1 MKSLFRLLV
10 ISMLV
15 LQTSLAQETISGV
28 VSDNDGLPL
37 PGATVL
43 IQGTTTGVT
52 TDFDGNFSIN
62 ASEGQIL
69 EFSFVGYET
78 AVVTVGSSNVINI
91 SLSLGTQLEEVI
103 VTSLGITREK
113 RALGYAVSEVDNSQV
128 ESRATGDVARILS
141 GKASGVQVTD
151 QGGLSGSGTNV
162 IIRGLSTFSASNQPL
177 FVVDGVPFS
186 SDTNAMGGFTSGNNG
201 SSRFLDLD
209 PNNIESVN
217 VLKGL
222 AAATLYGSQGRNG
235 VILITTKS
243 GTTASGMKASK
254 NEITV
259 NTSYFSSELA
269 MKPDYQNQ
277 YGGGFDQSFG
287 WFFSNWGPSFDRE
300 GAAGWGRQRALNG
313 ELSGQP
319 GYVIHPYVNS
329 LSSNALPKNLLPL
342 IGLSMDSVYEWAPRD
357 SIDEL
362 FRTGSIFNTNVNFR
376 GQSSDGKLSYN
387 VNYGNLDDEGFTPN
401 NNLRRSSISF
411 GGRMAL
417 SNRFTVN
424 GTINYSQTRFKAP
437 PIASSYGGTAAAN
450 SLYDVVFFTPRQL
463 SITELPYANPITQ
476 ASIYYYNSNAIQHPL
491 WTLNNAEDKQNT
503 QRIYGGTSL
512 QYDFN
517 DNLNIQYRYGYDV
530 YSEDNVSYSN
540 KGGQT
545 GSNEDKSGFYEKWN
559 NTNTIFNHQITLNGD
574 FDLDELWGVNFNIGA
589 TSNSVE
595 YDRNGVRSTGQNV
608 YGIFRHFNFNQ
619 QEEIE
624 TYSKRNVT
632 GIFGQ
637 ASFDYDNFLYVTF
650 SARQDWVSN
659 LSEENRT
666 IAYPSASIAIV
677 PTSIFDFGEL
687 PIDFLK
693 LRVAY
698 GTSATFPFGYPIA
711 ATLALDTKDFK
722 IGGTNIITNSSGSQL
737 GNVGLKPELL
747 AEVEFGLEANL
758 FDNRLNAEISYYDRK
773 TTDLIITRP
782 LDPATGY
789 SSTRTNIGEISSKG
803 WEVDLSAD
811 WLRGEKFNW
820 NTSVNYMSTQSIVE
834 DLGDDTD
841 QIVYA
846 GFTNLGNAAIP
857 GLPLTSIIGSSVSR
871 DAQGNPIVEGN
882 GTYATNYDTE
892 YKNNP
897 YSLIGDANP
906 DFIANL
912 SNTITYGNLSLSFLF
927 NATIGGDMYS
937 PFNSTLLSRGLT
949 TDTAGPNF
957 NRELA
962 FLLPG
967 VLPDSTPNNKMINN
981 STFTFSTIFYA
992 SELETWDASVLRLSE
1007 LSLTY
1012 DIPQKWL
1019 ESTPFGAI
1027 SVSAQGFNLWYDAYN
1042 TPPGSNFDPNIAGT
1056 GVGNGSGFE
1065 FFNGVSSK
1073 RYGVSLKLTF

>member
-10 ISMLV
+10 VFL
-15 LQTSLAQETISGV
+15 LTAQVAIAQKTVSGV
-28 VSDNDGLPL
+28 VSDPDGLPL

-43 IQGTTTGVT
+43 VQGTTTGVT

-128 ESRATGDVARILS
+128 ESRASGDVARVLS

-151 QGGLSGSGTNV
+151 QGGLSGSGTSV

-259 NTSYFSSELA
+259 NTSYFSQELA
-269 MKPDYQNQ
+269 MMPDYQNK

-287 WFFSNWGPSFDRE
+287 WFFSNWGPSFDKE
-300 GAAGWGRQRALNG
+300 GPAGWGRQNALNG
-313 ELSGQP
+313 TLSGQP
-319 GYVIHPYVNS
+319 GYVIHPYVNN

-342 IGLSMDSVYEWAPRD
+342 IGLSMDSVYEWAPRN
-357 SIDEL
+357 SIEEL

-401 NNLRRSSISF
+401 NNLRRSSLSF

-424 GTINYSQTRFKAP
+424 GTLNYSQTRFNSP
-437 PIASSYGGTAAAN
+437 PIAAASGGTAGAN

-476 ASIYYYNSNAIQHPL
+476 ASIYYYSSNAIQHPL

-503 QRIYGGTSL
+503 TRVYGGTSV

-530 YSEDNVSYSN
+530 YSEDNVSQSN

-559 NTNTIFNHQITLNGD
+559 NTNYIFNHQITLNGD
-574 FDLDELWGVNFNIGA
+574 FQLDEAWGVNFNLGA

-624 TYSKRNVT
+624 YYSKRNVT

-637 ASFDYDNFLYVTF
+637 ASFDYENYLFLTL
-650 SARQDWVSN
+650 SARTDWVSN
-659 LSEENRT
+659 LSEENRSIT
-666 IAYPSASIAIV
+666 YPSASIAIV
-677 PTSIFDFGEL
+677 PTSMFDFGEL

-711 ATLALDTKDFK
+711 ATLALDTKDFR
-722 IGGTNIITNSSGSQL
+722 IGGTNVITNSSGSQL

-747 AEVEFGLEANL
+747 AELEFGIEANL
-758 FDNRLNAEISYYDRK
+758 FENRLSAEISYYDRK
-773 TTDLIITRP
+773 TTDLIISRP

-789 SSTRTNIGEISSKG
+789 SSTRTNIGEISTKG
-803 WEVDLSAD
+803 WEIDLSAD
-811 WLRGEKFNW
+811 WLRGENFNW

-834 DLGDDTD
+834 DLGPDTD

-846 GFTNLGNAAIP
+846 GYTNLGNAAIP
-857 GLPLTSIIGSSVSR
+857 GLPLTSMIGSSVSR
-871 DAQGNPIVEGN
+871 DSAGNPIVEGN

-897 YSLIGDANP
+897 YALIGDSNP

-912 SNTITYGNLSLSFLF
+912 SNTISYGNFSLNFLF

-937 PFNSTLLSRGLT
+937 PFNSTLLARGLT
-949 TDTAGPNF
+949 TDTAGANF

-967 VLPDSTPNNKMINN
+967 VLPDSSPNNKMIGN

-1007 LSLTY
+1007 LSLSY
-1012 DIPQKWL
+1012 DIPSKWL
-1019 ESTPFGAI
+1019 ENTPFGAV

-1042 TPPGSNFDPNIAGT
+1042 TPPGSNFDPNIAGL

-1065 FFNGVSSK
+1065 YFNGVSSK